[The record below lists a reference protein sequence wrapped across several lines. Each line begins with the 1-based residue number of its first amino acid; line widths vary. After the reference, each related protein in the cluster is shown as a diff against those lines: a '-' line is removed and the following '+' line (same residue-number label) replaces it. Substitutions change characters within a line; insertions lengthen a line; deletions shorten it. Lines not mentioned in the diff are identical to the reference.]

1 MKICLPDM
9 TIETLIWIGNCV
21 VSIYCCSD
29 RTYRFSIVNVTGETF
44 TCSSN
49 FPNFDSAEFMAKRK
63 AKKLA
68 VYRDRF

>member
-1 MKICLPDM
+1 M
-9 TIETLIWIGNCV
+9 TIETLIGISNCV
-21 VSIYCCSD
+21 ISIYCCSD
-29 RTYRFSIVNVTGETF
+29 RTYRFSIVNIVGETF

-68 VYRDRF
+68 VYRDRY